1 VRFREFRSGRSKGAS
16 FISAEIGRGSS
27 RPARLGGK
35 AKTCPLSSGFGFP
48 RIGWSATGKYAQA
61 AGASPTSILSYLS
74 MNIFELT
81 RSLVDVESITRNEER
96 MGNVL
101 FEHLSELA
109 SKYGGRSERMEVE
122 PKRFNVFAHWG
133 NPVVTLSTHMD
144 TVPPFFP
151 SREDETH
158 IWGRGSCDTKGIIA
172 AMLFAVR
179 ELLEQGTRDIGLLFV
194 VGEERNS
201 AGAFAAAKNPRGS
214 KFIIN
219 GEPTENKLAIGSKG
233 ALRLEFTASGRMA
246 HSAYPELGESAI
258 EKLLDALNQI
268 RRMPLPVDKILGA
281 STVNIGTISG
291 GRAPNVI
298 ADHAKAELFIRL
310 VDDGAATRQAVH
322 QAVKGVEVREVLMVP
337 AVHMGT
343 LAGFETTVVAFTTDI
358 PAFGGSWGEPYLIGP
373 GSIHVA
379 HTDEERI
386 PKNELMEA
394 VQIYKRMIK
403 QLRNE

>member
-1 VRFREFRSGRSKGAS
+1 
-16 FISAEIGRGSS
+16 
-27 RPARLGGK
+27 
-35 AKTCPLSSGFGFP
+35 
-48 RIGWSATGKYAQA
+48 
-61 AGASPTSILSYLS
+61 

-81 RSLVDVESITRNEER
+81 RALVDVESITRNEER
-96 MGNVL
+96 MGEVL
-101 FEHLSELA
+101 FEHLSELV
-109 SKYGGRSERMEVE
+109 SKYGGHAERMEVE
-122 PKRFNVFAHWG
+122 PKRSNVFACWG

-172 AMLFAVR
+172 AMIFAVR
-179 ELLEQGTRDIGLLFV
+179 ELLEEGTRDIALLFV

-214 KFIIN
+214 KFLIN

-233 ALRLEFTASGRMA
+233 ALRLEFIASGRMA

-258 EKLLDALNQI
+258 EKLLDALNEI
-268 RRMPLPVDKILGA
+268 RRLPLPVDKILGA

-298 ADHAKAELFIRL
+298 ADHAKAEIFIRL
-310 VDDGAATRQAVH
+310 VDDGAAMRQAVQ
-322 QAVKGVEVREVLMVP
+322 QAVNGVEIREVLMVP
-337 AVHMGT
+337 AVHMST

-358 PAFGGSWGEPYLIGP
+358 PAFGDSWGKPYLLGP

-386 PKNELMEA
+386 PKNELVEA
-394 VQIYKRMIK
+394 VQIYKRMVK
-403 QLRNE
+403 QITRN